1 METVTYPAPALP
13 RNGATRYSELAARLQ
28 EDIAARRLNPGQR
41 LPSVRELCRTFRA
54 SPATV
59 THALHL
65 LEDAGL
71 IEARPRS
78 GFYVRRPD
86 HQLQV
91 PSQTAPTLARPLPVA
106 LSAQR
111 ALMREFHRSD
121 HCDRLCRAL
130 IDPDCYPGVTL
141 QRIMTLQ
148 ARRDPTILAQMSV
161 CGGSSALREQL
172 ARRSVL
178 LGCHWDAEEVLIT
191 HGETEAVHTFLRLF
205 TKPGDVVAI
214 QSPSHMALLNLLDML
229 GVQVLEIP
237 AHPVDGLSVEAL
249 AFALKREKIAACVLT
264 ANFPNPTGSLM
275 SDAAKKRTVA
285 LLAEHGIP
293 LIEDDTAGEIY
304 FGKNRPLPFKAFD
317 QTGNVYYCSDL
328 GFLVGPGISVG
339 FAVTGN
345 QRFAF
350 EYALMA
356 KGEPPPLLFQRTLAA
371 FMASG
376 LFEPYLRRLRRT
388 LADYTSA
395 HRAAVEAH
403 FPAETRMA
411 SAPGGILIWVELPH
425 AIDTTE
431 LQRRALDHDIR
442 FAPGRLFSLDA
453 SFYNCMRLNAGHRF
467 RAETEAEI
475 ATLGRLIREQ
485 IAASTH
491 AALIPLR

>member
-1 METVTYPAPALP
+1 METDPYTADAAP

-28 EDIAARRLNPGQR
+28 LDIETRQLSPGEK
-41 LPSVRELCRTFRA
+41 LPSVRALCRTFRA

-71 IEARPRS
+71 VEARPRS

-86 HQLQV
+86 HHLRF
-91 PSQTAPTLARPLPVA
+91 PHQTAPTITRPLPVA
-106 LSAQR
+106 LSSQR

-121 HCDRLCRAL
+121 HDDRLCRAL
-130 IDPDCYPGVTL
+130 IDPDCYPGVAL

-148 ARRDPTILAQMSV
+148 ARRDPGILARASV

-172 ARRSVL
+172 ARRAVQ
-178 LGCHWDAEEVLIT
+178 LGCHWDADEVLIT

-214 QSPSHMALLNLLDML
+214 QSPSHMALLNLLDTL

-237 AHPVDGLSVEAL
+237 AHPVDGLSVDAL
-249 AFALKREKIAACVLT
+249 AFALRREKIAACVLT

-275 SDAAKKRTVA
+275 SDAAKRRTVD
-285 LLAEHGIP
+285 LLAQHGVP
-293 LIEDDTAGEIY
+293 LIEDDSVGELY
-304 FGKNRPLPFKAFD
+304 YGKARPLPFKAFD
-317 QTGNVYYCSDL
+317 QTGNVYYCADL

-345 QRFAF
+345 QRYAF

-356 KGEPPPLLFQRTLAA
+356 KGEPPPLLFQRTLAT

-376 LFEPYLRRLRRT
+376 QFEPYLRRLRRT
-388 LADYTSA
+388 MADYTAA

-411 SAPGGILIWVELPH
+411 AAPGGILIWVELPH
-425 AIDTTE
+425 GMDSSE
-431 LQRRALDHDIR
+431 LQRRALDQHIR

-453 SFYNCMRLNAGHRF
+453 SFANCMRLNAGHRF
-467 RAETEAEI
+467 RPETEREI

-485 IAASTH
+485 MAV
-491 AALIPLR
+491 